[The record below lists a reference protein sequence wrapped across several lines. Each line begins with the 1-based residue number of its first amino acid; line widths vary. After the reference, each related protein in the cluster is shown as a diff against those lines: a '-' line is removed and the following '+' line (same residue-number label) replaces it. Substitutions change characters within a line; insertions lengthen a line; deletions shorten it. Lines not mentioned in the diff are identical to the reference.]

1 MTERKTLDIP
11 VSLIEDIRIFQESM
25 VNKYSYHCHVYV
37 KDRDLTIGVPKT
49 NLRRLWNHICDI
61 AYEEHNLDLDGNREL
76 RFRMYVTYRQI
87 YAYIARKKGYS
98 LQAIGRIIGKDHAT
112 ILNNVR
118 KFKTLRSIN
127 DPELMPVYNIVV
139 EQLKVRINASD
150 IEPSNTNAVT
160 NEPSTLLISH

>member
-61 AYEEHNLDLDGNREL
+61 AYEEHKLDLDGNREL
-76 RFRMYVTYRQI
+76 RLRMYVTYRQI
-87 YAYIARKKGYS
+87 YAYVARKKGYS

-127 DPELMPVYNIVV
+127 DPELMPIYNIVV